1 MHPLRLS
8 VNVDCLTDT
17 HRLSCR
23 VPVGSPGL
31 ITVLND
37 SLHSLLEAEDVYFSR
52 LQQPAKIVSHFEAA
66 SLNKTSLALVVVN
79 RREDLGPQ
87 GIARGGYSRLEAVPV
102 SISTPQYEVTGTV
115 EVLKQFDPAE
125 LLFGGSARFLPVY
138 DACAVPTQFPE
149 TFYTGG
155 VILINRLMVT
165 LIALLP
171 RGKA

>member
-87 GIARGGYSRLEAVPV
+87 GIARGGYSRLEAVP
-102 SISTPQYEVTGTV
+102 GATV
-115 EVLKQFDPAE
+115 VRV
-125 LLFGGSARFLPVY
+125 GSS
-138 DACAVPTQFPE
+138 
-149 TFYTGG
+149 GG
-155 VILINRLMVT
+155 VTSLFL
-165 LIALLP
+165 
-171 RGKA
+171 RGGNSNYVKVLVDGVPMNQAGGDRCGQRSSWQHS